1 MNVETFESGKK
12 KVVDTKISG
21 CMWTEPK
28 TRRRMTT
35 AITEFP
41 TKMTLVHVR
50 PLLGIEKF
58 SNSLCLGFVNN
69 LTGHV
74 TAVRAITV
82 NLIM

>member
-21 CMWTEPK
+21 CMWTGPK

-41 TKMTLVHVR
+41 TKMTLVHAG

-58 SNSLCLGFVNN
+58 SYSLCLGF
-69 LTGHV
+69 L
-74 TAVRAITV
+74 ITSPG
-82 NLIM
+82 M